1 MLINAVSLQAKSKV
15 SLASFKYNLLRMKA
29 KSSRYYTYTIR
40 NPQWLLMFLFCRFQI
55 IRFLV
60 CLFSQR
66 TWQEKYQANNTNSVF
81 ENLNAAETAK
91 IVSKDGCYLGINLP
105 ESAVQ
110 EIKDF
115 ANSTEAAANGNTKN
129 RFYLADKK
137 KAEARFNQEIVVA
150 EYFNP
155 GRLCP
160 TIKKLESDPK
170 LLEIA
175 ANYLK
180 SQPVCVGSRLWYSFP
195 GSNNLKG
202 RINFAQELFHYDPVD
217 FAAINF
223 FFYLTDVNLTSG
235 PHVCACGTHNR
246 KKLRHQLTLLIG
258 RSDQEIL
265 DVYNPERIITIC
277 QDAGFGFAEDP
288 FCFHKG
294 TPPLKEGRLMLQVKF
309 RLKDYQIWNR

>member
-1 MLINAVSLQAKSKV
+1 
-15 SLASFKYNLLRMKA
+15 
-29 KSSRYYTYTIR
+29 
-40 NPQWLLMFLFCRFQI
+40 MFLFCRFQI
-55 IRFLV
+55 IRSLV

-66 TWQEKYQANNTNSVF
+66 PWQKTYQVNSYASVL
-81 ENLNAAETAK
+81 ENINAVETAK
-91 IVSKDGCYLGINLP
+91 IVQKDGCYLGINLP
-105 ESAVQ
+105 KSVVK
-110 EIKDF
+110 EIRDF
-115 ANSTEAAANGNTKN
+115 VDSTESAANGNTKN

-137 KAEARFNQEIVVA
+137 EAEARFNQEIVVA

-170 LLEIA
+170 LLEVA
-175 ANYLK
+175 ATYLK

-217 FAAINF
+217 FGAINF

-235 PHVCACGTHNR
+235 PHVCACGTHNQ
-246 KKLRHQLTLLIG
+246 KKLKHQLTLLIG
-258 RSDQEIL
+258 RSDREIL
-265 DVYNPERIITIC
+265 DSYDRDRIITIC
-277 QDAGFGFAEDP
+277 KEAGFGFAEDP

-309 RLKDYQIWNR
+309 RLKDYQIWKR